1 MKSLRNILLVSILLL
16 LACLTQA
23 ALADVK
29 PGDVIDKNN
38 WQKVEGLLP
47 PYLLEWVKKGD
58 WVLTIGETEW
68 KLDDYLPPAF
78 LKARNEKLNEG
89 RYKLDDK
96 KGIVEIKTGKKYP
109 RDIVGIPF
117 PNIDPKDPD
126 AGYKIAYNAY
136 YTRNEKVYGGNSIRQ
151 FVQQNITRKGKI
163 EREVQAFQYRY
174 FPERSKTKYDYF
186 IIAGYS
192 APYNL
197 AGLSAMTYATNNPTL
212 EMQRWTYIPQLRKV
226 RRLSHVIRGSEAG
239 AGTTVA
245 VDDLWAGGPLYKVVD
260 GVYKFI
266 AKKEMLV
273 PVYPHVIKMKKESD
287 GYSVTGIPDGQQF
300 LVGREKEG
308 WSAAPW
314 AFVNVVWVKRTVYEV
329 EYRSTDPKYRYGT
342 CRGWF
347 DAELNTSCYNK
358 VTDRKD
364 KFWKG
369 IVWALVGLENGDKM
383 YRLSDS
389 GSLRCVYD
397 VNRDLAT
404 MSWGLLR
411 KDTSYKLL
419 LEKSIDPGIFTPG
432 GYLRFSK

>member
-1 MKSLRNILLVSILLL
+1 MKSLKNTLLVLLFMGVVL
-16 LACLTQA
+16 LAQS

-29 PGDVIDKNN
+29 PGDVIDKAN

-47 PYLLEWVKKGD
+47 DYMLEWVKKGD
-58 WVLTIGETEW
+58 WVLNIGDPQW
-68 KLDDYLPPAF
+68 KPGDFLPPAF
-78 LKARNEKLNEG
+78 LKARDEKRNKG

-96 KGIVEIKTGKKYP
+96 KGIVDVKSGKKYP

-117 PNIDPKDPD
+117 SVIDPQDPD
-126 AGYKIAYNAY
+126 AGYKVAYNAY
-136 YTRNEKVYGGNSIRQ
+136 YTRSEKEYAGNSIKK
-151 FVQQNITRKGKI
+151 FIQQNISRKGKV
-163 EREVQAFQYRY
+163 EKEVRAFQYRY
-174 FPERSKTKYDYF
+174 FPEREKTKYDYF
-186 IIAGYS
+186 TIAGYS

-212 EMQRWTYIPQLRKV
+212 NMQRWTYIPQLRKV

-245 VDDLWAGGPLYKVVD
+245 VDDLWAGGPYYKVVD

-273 PVYPHVIKMKKESD
+273 PVCPQIIRMKKEAD
-287 GYSVTGIPDGQQF
+287 GYSVKGISNGQRF

-308 WSAAPW
+308 WKAAPW
-314 AFVNVVWVKRTVYEV
+314 AFVSAVWVKRTVYEV
-329 EYRSTDPKYRYGT
+329 EYKATDPKYRYGT

-347 DAELNTSCYNK
+347 DAELYTSCYNMI
-358 VTDRKD
+358 TDRKD

-369 IVWALVGLENGDKM
+369 IVWALAGLENEDQS

-404 MSWGLLR
+404 MSWSFLHKGC
-411 KDTSYKLL
+411 SFELL
-419 LEKSIDPGIFTPG
+419 LEKAIDPGIFTPG
-432 GYLRFSK
+432 GYLKFSK